1 MRLRSMLFVPADS
14 ERKLAKA
21 VDSGADALIL
31 DLEDA
36 VAPAEKPAARG
47 GAARFIS
54 STPRARAWKT
64 FVRINPLDTGLALAD
79 LAAVVAPGLD
89 GIVLPKAN
97 SAADVARL
105 AHYLDAFEEKAGVAH
120 GHVRIVVVATE
131 TAEAV
136 FSLGSYRP
144 GMPRLEALTWGAED
158 LSAAVG
164 ASSNREDS
172 GELSGL
178 YLIAG
183 SLCLCAAAAAGAS
196 PIDTLFADFKDEA
209 GLSNACRS
217 ARRRGFVGKIAIHPA
232 QVSTINA
239 SFTPS
244 EAEIAAARRIVEAFE
259 AQPRAGAVS
268 IDGVMYDMPH
278 LKQARRTLDVSP

>member
-1 MRLRSMLFVPADS
+1 MLFVPADS

-36 VAPAEKPAARG
+36 VAPAEKSTARK

-54 STPRARAWKT
+54 SSRAPAWKT
-64 FVRINPLDTGLALAD
+64 FVRINPLDSGLALAD
-79 LAAVVAPGLD
+79 LGAVVVPGLD

-97 SAADVARL
+97 SAADVERL
-105 AHYLDAFEEKAGVAH
+105 AHYLDAFESRSDVAQ

-131 TAEAV
+131 TAQAV
-136 FSLGSYRP
+136 LSLASYQASQ
-144 GMPRLEALTWGAED
+144 PRLEALTWGAED

-164 ASSNREDS
+164 AMSNREES
-172 GELSGL
+172 GEFSPL
-178 YLIAG
+178 YVMAG
-183 SLCLCAAAAAGAS
+183 SLCLCAAAAAGVS
-196 PIDTLFADFKDEA
+196 PIDTLFADFKDDA
-209 GLSNACRS
+209 GLASACRS

-232 QVSTINA
+232 QVATINA

-244 EAEIAAARRIVEAFE
+244 AAEIAAARKVVAAFE
-259 AQPRAGAVS
+259 AQPRAGAIS

-278 LKQARRTLDVSP
+278 LKQARRTLDLPLG

>member
-21 VDSGADALIL
+21 ADSGADALIL

-36 VAPAEKPAARG
+36 VAPAEKPAARS

-54 STPRARAWKT
+54 SPRARDWKT
-64 FVRINPLDTGLALAD
+64 FVRINPLDSGLALAD

-97 SAADVARL
+97 SAADAARL
-105 AHYLDAFEEKAGVAH
+105 AHYLDAFEEQAGVAH

-131 TAEAV
+131 TADAV

-144 GMPRLEALTWGAED
+144 GMPRLEGLTWGAED

-178 YLIAG
+178 YVIAG
-183 SLCLCAAAAAGAS
+183 SLCLCAAAAAGVS
-196 PIDTLFADFKDEA
+196 PIDTLFADFKDDA
-209 GLSNACRS
+209 GLASACRA
-217 ARRRGFVGKIAIHPA
+217 ARRRGFVGKIAIHPS
-232 QVSTINA
+232 QVATINA

-244 EAEIAAARRIVEAFE
+244 ETEISEARRIVAAFE

-268 IDGVMYDMPH
+268 IEGVMYDMPH
-278 LKQARRTLDVSP
+278 LKRARRTLTL